1 MSFVDDCRAVLPGK
15 ESTGTSLIFRK
26 KKNMQSLSCMC
37 DLNYGSLVHTAL
49 LYIPLAPL
57 FAFPCLGLELN
68 FKSRYF
74 SPAVF
79 LVFLF
84 FFPPSETMRHCMNP
98 QGLYLFS
105 LNVVP
110 TRPQTPTNPLLW
122 LCKYSIP
129 PHCGLTTTPDLKTS
143 S

>member
-1 MSFVDDCRAVLPGK
+1 
-15 ESTGTSLIFRK
+15 
-26 KKNMQSLSCMC
+26 MC

-79 LVFLF
+79 LVFF
-84 FFPPSETMRHCMNP
+84 VFFPPIRDNAALHDSS
-98 QGLYLFS
+98 G
-105 LNVVP
+105 
-110 TRPQTPTNPLLW
+110 PL
-122 LCKYSIP
+122 SIFFE
-129 PHCGLTTTPDLKTS
+129 CGS
-143 S
+143 N